1 MLWCILIFNL
11 LPALDISNDKLQNQN
26 TKHKLHVYEWLITNS
41 SLREFIGF
49 VH

>member
-11 LPALDISNDKLQNQN
+11 LPALDISNDKLPN
-26 TKHKLHVYEWLITNS
+26 TKHKLYELLITNS

-49 VH
+49 AR